1 MIGLLHDIEGAGILL
16 QEAKMAQ
23 GWKEKR
29 KFPRFEI
36 SCPISFICFNKLRIG
51 ETSDLSLGGMRI
63 QSRYLL
69 FAGETYEF
77 TVVMNGRA
85 INPTGKVVYLQNQ
98 PEFNYGAG
106 VSFIDLSDDQQ
117 TQLDAFLAVRG
128 P

>member
-1 MIGLLHDIEGAGILL
+1 MASV
-16 QEAKMAQ
+16 QE
-23 GWKEKR
+23 EKR
-29 KFPRFEI
+29 KHPRFQI

-77 TVVMNGRA
+77 TVVMNGQA
-85 INPTGKVVYLQNQ
+85 INPKGKVVYLQNQ

-106 VSFIDLSDDQQ
+106 VSFVQLSEDHQ
-117 TQLDAFLAVRG
+117 TQLDAFLAAKDQ
-128 P
+128 